1 MKAFCFAKSILG
13 GGLFEEGLFEIG
25 GLFEEG
31 LFEGGGFFDDL
42 R

>member
-13 GGLFEEGLFEIG
+13 GGLFEEGLFE
-25 GLFEEG
+25 
-31 LFEGGGFFDDL
+31 GGGFFDDL